1 MAITKFDQFDFLIDI
16 VPRDDI
22 KQNKPREEVTKTTT
36 NPDQVSFLCKKFSVN
51 VNCDFILNKNV
62 NETFFIEKCLNT
74 KEFETF
80 PQHLDK
86 VFVIEYDI
94 MHKLK

>member
-36 NPDQVSFLCKKFSVN
+36 NPDQVGFTLLYKFLIKIG
-51 VNCDFILNKNV
+51 CDFVRNNNF
-62 NETFFIEKCLNT
+62 NEKCVPRKCLNI
-74 KEFETF
+74 KEFEMDSHGAWTK
-80 PQHLDK
+80 HWSLNRHN
-86 VFVIEYDI
+86 VRT
-94 MHKLK
+94 